1 MKRKILLYVLLFVSI
16 TLRGNV
22 YFKHL
27 GKTDGLSQISVISI
41 CQDELGRMWFGT
53 LEGLSCYDGNSM
65 TVYKPSQD
73 SVRSFLGNNVDNL
86 VSDKQGNLFF
96 ISDYALVRY
105 DLRKEQF
112 SLLKQRANCLHVHN
126 QEVWAATRDSV
137 FKWDRQKEEFAFI
150 YQLSVKKYITY
161 LYVDDNECVWLGTT
175 DGLYR
180 VDNLDNPAPV
190 CVIPKVNV
198 LSLYRD
204 TKGKMWVAAFRQ
216 GMYTIENGISQQFVD
231 EQNFP
236 LSNNDIRCFVE
247 DDEGSIWIGTFNGL
261 NKIDTLGNVSCYKKD
276 TQPGSLKHSSIF
288 SLCKDSQGT
297 IWVGTY
303 YGGVQYFNPQVD
315 IFTHYSEGVG
325 RKDCLSFFFVG
336 NMVEDKRGD
345 VWICTEGG
353 GLNYLHRDSR
363 QFTHYLTDEKSV
375 SPLFSNLKC
384 IEYDEGRDY
393 LYIGTHKQGF
403 FCFDI
408 TARKVVYHTEK
419 MGKSLSKIILRGDSL
434 YILSGDGLY
443 VKDLKQETMG
453 YLYPSIRE
461 THRAGSSFLIDSKDY
476 IWIAQHDQLVRINMK
491 MPEEKYI

>member
-231 EQNFP
+231 EQNFL

-261 NKIDTLGNVSCYKKD
+261 NKIDTLGNVSCYVAKQYVMTNAFKSVENSGADWDNLTLTPKEMSISGTPTEVATYTKTGSILAMADALLKD
-276 TQPGSLKHSSIF
+276 GAVRGNVTV
-288 SLCKDSQGT
+288 D
-297 IWVGTY
+297 GTY
-303 YGGVQYFNPQVD
+303 LV
-315 IFTHYSEGVG
+315 
-325 RKDCLSFFFVG
+325 K
-336 NMVEDKRGD
+336 
-345 VWICTEGG
+345 
-353 GLNYLHRDSR
+353 
-363 QFTHYLTDEKSV
+363 
-375 SPLFSNLKC
+375 
-384 IEYDEGRDY
+384 
-393 LYIGTHKQGF
+393 
-403 FCFDI
+403 
-408 TARKVVYHTEK
+408 
-419 MGKSLSKIILRGDSL
+419 GK
-434 YILSGDGLY
+434 
-443 VKDLKQETMG
+443 KDLKVEVPAFAVNFMSPFNDAVLNFYKGGKVVDLNVAIASDGTG
-453 YLYPSIRE
+453 TIAKVDGA
-461 THRAGSSFLIDSKDY
+461 AGKEAGL
-476 IWIAQHDQLVRINMK
+476 QLVASSEKVAVSNAMELFGVKNTDDKFTFVVKGEGVPAGAKAKLSDGGIALTGMTYAPNYLATLEMTVTALNGIKTTITLPMTINK
-491 MPEEKYI
+491 P

>member
-363 QFTHYLTDEKSV
+363 QFTHYLTD
-375 SPLFSNLKC
+375 
-384 IEYDEGRDY
+384 
-393 LYIGTHKQGF
+393 
-403 FCFDI
+403 
-408 TARKVVYHTEK
+408 
-419 MGKSLSKIILRGDSL
+419 
-434 YILSGDGLY
+434 
-443 VKDLKQETMG
+443 
-453 YLYPSIRE
+453 
-461 THRAGSSFLIDSKDY
+461 
-476 IWIAQHDQLVRINMK
+476 
-491 MPEEKYI
+491 